1 MKAIK
6 KSVVAAGLFLAG
18 LLATGC
24 SNDDTN
30 PVVDQEVI
38 TTLTATFVPQGGGE
52 NVVLTY
58 RDLNGTPV
66 ITPSVGQFQA
76 GVTYEGSL
84 ELLNE
89 LVSPVDNITLEIE
102 EKDIEHQ
109 FFFTTNNSIGTFNYV
124 DFDVNGKPIGLEF
137 LFQVNNVSTTG
148 NLTIILR
155 HDLDKN
161 GAGVSSGN
169 ITNAGG
175 ETDIE
180 VVFPIQVVE

>member
-1 MKAIK
+1 MKKRVLAT
-6 KSVVAAGLFLAG
+6 GLFLVG
-18 LLATGC
+18 LLSMSC
-24 SNDDTN
+24 DNDDAN

-38 TTLTATFVPQGGGE
+38 TTLTATFVPQGGGQ

-76 GVTYEGSL
+76 GVTYNGSL
-84 ELLNE
+84 QLLNE
-89 LVSPVDNITLEIE
+89 LESPAEDINVEIE
-102 EKDIEHQ
+102 EKDLEHQ
-109 FFFTTNNSIGTFNYV
+109 FFFSTNNNIGSFNYV

-137 LFQVNNVSTTG
+137 TFNVNNVSTTG

-161 GAGVSSGN
+161 GAGVSLGN
-169 ITNAGG
+169 IANAGG

-180 VVFPIQVVE
+180 VTLPIQVVE